1 MGWNTSNPT
10 AVCIGG
16 ASLLVGDDS
25 PGFQQQPHMVARSAT
40 IKRCSRQY
48 RVVAT
53 ANAWVISHGP
63 QQRFEK
69 SVKLNSPYF
78 FDTLM
83 TLLEHMEKTAWNV
96 KWMVWHTLLHYLFS
110 KIDRKPDRPR
120 QNLAPRILH
129 LLAHDGLLATWEVK
143 SNKASRNV
151 SILMLLGMLDSRC
164 LPLNEKI
171 SG

>member
-1 MGWNTSNPT
+1 MAN
-10 AVCIGG
+10 
-16 ASLLVGDDS
+16 
-25 PGFQQQPHMVARSAT
+25 
-40 IKRCSRQY
+40 
-48 RVVAT
+48 

-69 SVKLNSPYF
+69 SVKLNSLYF

-83 TLLEHMEKTAWNV
+83 NDMLEHMGENGLKCQMNGLAYT
-96 KWMVWHTLLHYLFS
+96 TSLLVL

-120 QNLAPRILH
+120 QNLASRILH
-129 LLAHDGLLATWEVK
+129 LLAHDDLLATWEVK
-143 SNKASRNV
+143 SNSASRNV
-151 SILMLLGMLDSRC
+151 SVQMLLGMLYSRC